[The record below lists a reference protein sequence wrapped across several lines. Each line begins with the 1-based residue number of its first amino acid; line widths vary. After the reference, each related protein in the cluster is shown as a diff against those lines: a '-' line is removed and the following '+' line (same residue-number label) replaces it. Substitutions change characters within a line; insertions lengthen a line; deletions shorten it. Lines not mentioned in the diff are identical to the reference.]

1 MKQFEDAPIWME
13 LLQFAQVDLVYWNL
27 PIYLQV
33 IEIPIFTQIWI
44 KLFYCNLPKFDLGC

>member
-1 MKQFEDAPIWME
+1 ME

-33 IEIPIFTQIWI
+33 IEIPIFTQI
-44 KLFYCNLPKFDLGC
+44 